1 MRGQFSPCGTF
12 IYANTNELRIGSH
25 TQQQELEG
33 EHFITGSLIWRTHS
47 GKLEKK
53 EMSAMEETMME
64 HQGQTV
70 KPTGVVC
77 SKWVTMIDRSKK
89 GIVRKYKI
97 LVTAGTDKLI
107 RMYI

>member
-25 TQQQELEG
+25 AQQEQEG
-33 EHFITGSLIWRTHS
+33 EHYITGSLIWRTHS

-70 KPTGVVC
+70 KPSGVVC
-77 SKWVTMIDRSKK
+77 SKWVTMTDRSKK
-89 GIVRKYKI
+89 GTIKKYKV

-107 RMYI
+107 RMHL